1 MFSIIFEKIK
11 ELVKKLT
18 GTGKSIEQVLH
29 IKPTISSEMIE
40 AIELWGDMYQDKA
53 PWLKEGTLANPERV
67 TSLGIPAFIAS
78 EKARMCTLEMKSK
91 VSAIMEK
98 VQEAQEETGLL
109 VEQEQ
114 PIGDTTRAD
123 FLDEQY
129 QKTIM
134 KDIRTQLEFGI
145 AKGGLVIKP
154 YVVMN
159 VDDQGEQLA
168 QIVMDYIQADGFYP
182 IAFDASGRI
191 TEAAFVQ
198 KIVNKDFTYSR
209 LEYHKLK
216 GTTVTIVNKA
226 FRSHNTGAGQVSSNN
241 GTELGTE
248 IKLADVPDWATM
260 EPEVTI
266 TNVDRLLFAYFKM
279 PIANTIDTYSPL
291 GVSAYSRATNLIK
304 DADEQYS
311 RILWEFEGSELAID
325 IDRDALTL
333 DRDKDGND
341 ITIHSKKQN
350 RLYRKVDMN
359 EESTYEVFS
368 PTIRDASL
376 FNGLNNILM
385 RIEDVCELARGTIAD
400 VNAEARTATEITV
413 LKQRSYAANSQLQRL
428 LENTLKDVVYIMD
441 VYTTLYELAPD
452 GDYDVSFEWDD
463 SIQVDKESEMNK
475 RLALVNAGISNKVEF
490 RMWYFGETEEQA
502 IQALAKG
509 QSYNNFEAQNSF
521 ENQNNEEE

>member
-11 ELVKKLT
+11 ELIRKLT
-18 GTGKSIEQVLH
+18 GTSKSIEQVLH

-53 PWLKEGTLANPERV
+53 PWLKEGTLKNPERV

-78 EKARMCTLEMKSK
+78 EKARMCTLEMKSEIT
-91 VSAIMEK
+91 ALMES
-98 VQEAQEETGLL
+98 VEQTEENTGLMI
-109 VEQEQ
+109 EQKQ
-114 PIGDTTRAD
+114 PVGDTTRAD
-123 FLDEQY
+123 FLNEQY

-134 KDIRTQLEFGI
+134 KDIRTQLEYGI

-154 YVVMN
+154 YVVMDI
-159 VDDQGEQLA
+159 DDQGEQTA

-198 KIVNKDFTYSR
+198 KLVNKDYTYSR
-209 LEYHKLK
+209 LEYHKLD
-216 GTTVTIVNKA
+216 GNTVTVLNKA
-226 FRSHNTGAGQVSSNN
+226 FRSTNNISGQVSS
-241 GTELGTE
+241 TSSELGTE
-248 IKLADVPDWATM
+248 IQLSEVPDWASL
-260 EPEVTI
+260 EPEVKI
-266 TNVDRLLFAYFKM
+266 NNVDRLLFAYFKM

-291 GVSAYSRATNLIK
+291 GVSAYSRATKLIK

-333 DRDKDGND
+333 ERDKDGND
-341 ITIHSKKQN
+341 ITVHSKLQN

-359 EESTYEVFS
+359 EESTYQIFS
-368 PTIRDASL
+368 PPIRDTSL

-413 LKQRSYAANSQLQRL
+413 LKQRSYASNAQLQKA

-441 VYTTLYELAPD
+441 VYTTLYELAPE

-509 QSYNNFEAQNSF
+509 QSYNNYEMMNSPEMQQEAQ
-521 ENQNNEEE
+521 

>member
-1 MFSIIFEKIK
+1 M
-11 ELVKKLT
+11 T
-18 GTGKSIEQVLH
+18 GTSKSIEQVLH
-29 IKPTISSEMIE
+29 IKPTVSSEMIE
-40 AIELWGDMYQDKA
+40 AIELWGDMYQNKA
-53 PWLKEGTLANPERV
+53 PWIKEPTLQSPTRV
-67 TSLGIPAFIAS
+67 TTLGIPSFIAS
-78 EKARMCTLEMKSK
+78 EKARMCTLEMKSEIT
-91 VSAIMEK
+91 ALMEA
-98 VQEAQEETGLL
+98 VEQADETTGLMI
-109 VEQEQ
+109 EQKQ
-114 PIGDTTRAD
+114 PTGDTTRAD
-123 FLDEQY
+123 FLNEQY

-134 KDIRTQLEFGI
+134 NDIRVQLEYGI

-154 YVVMN
+154 YVVIN
-159 VDDQGEQLA
+159 TNDQGEQA
-168 QIVMDYIQADGFYP
+168 AEIVMDYIQADGFYP

-198 KIVNKDFTYSR
+198 KLINKEYTYSR
-209 LEYHKLK
+209 LEYHKLE

-226 FRSHNTGAGQVSSNN
+226 FRSTNTASGQLSSSSS
-241 GTELGTE
+241 TELGAE
-248 IKLADVPDWATM
+248 INLTDVPEWATL
-260 EPEVTI
+260 EPEVKI

-291 GVSAYSRATNLIK
+291 GVSAYSRAKDLIK

-333 DRDKDGND
+333 ERDKDGND
-341 ITIHSKKQN
+341 ITVHSKLQN

-359 EESTYEVFS
+359 DESTYNVFS
-368 PTIRDASL
+368 PAIRDASL

-413 LKQRSYAANSQLQRL
+413 LKQRSYAANAQLQKA
-428 LENTLKDVVYIMD
+428 LENTLKDVVYIMNA
-441 VYTTLYELAPD
+441 YTTLYELAPD
-452 GDYDVSFEWDD
+452 GEYDVSFEWDD

-502 IQALAKG
+502 LKALAKG
-509 QSYNNFEAQNSF
+509 QSYNNFEAENSPDV
-521 ENQNNEEE
+521 EE

>member
-18 GTGKSIEQVLH
+18 GTSKSIEQVLH
-29 IKPTISSEMIE
+29 IKPTISNEMIT
-40 AIELWGDMYQDKA
+40 AIELWGDMYQNNP
-53 PWLKEGTLANPERV
+53 PWLKQPTYQDPSRV
-67 TSLGIPAFIAS
+67 TTLGLPAFISS
-78 EKARMCTLEMKSK
+78 EKARMCTLEMKSEIT
-91 VSAIMEK
+91 ALMEAVK
-98 VQEAQEETGLL
+98 QADETTGLMI
-109 VEQEQ
+109 EQKQ
-114 PIGDTTRAD
+114 PIGDTTRAA
-123 FLDEQY
+123 FLNEQY

-134 KDIRTQLEFGI
+134 EDIRVQLEYGI

-154 YVVMN
+154 YVVIN
-159 VDDQGEQLA
+159 ISDQGEQTA

-198 KIVNKDFTYSR
+198 KLVNKEYTYSR
-209 LEYHKLK
+209 LEYHKLE

-226 FRSHNTGAGQVSSNN
+226 FKSTNSVTGQLSSSSS
-241 GTELGTE
+241 TELGNEIPLTE
-248 IKLADVPDWATM
+248 VPDWATL
-260 EPEVTI
+260 EPEVKI
-266 TNVDRLLFAYFKM
+266 NNVDRLLFAYFKM
-279 PIANTIDTYSPL
+279 PVANTIDTYSPL
-291 GVSAYSRATNLIK
+291 GVSAYSRATDLIK

-311 RILWEFEGSELAID
+311 RILWEFEGSELAVD

-333 DRDKDGND
+333 ERDKDGND
-341 ITIHSKKQN
+341 ITVHSHLQN

-359 EESTYEVFS
+359 NESTYEVFS
-368 PTIRDASL
+368 PAIRDASL

-385 RIEDVCELARGTIAD
+385 RIEDTCELARGTIAD

-413 LKQRSYAANSQLQRL
+413 LKQRSYAANSQLQKA
-428 LENTLKDVVYIMD
+428 LENTIKDVVYIMD

-452 GDYDVSFEWDD
+452 GDYDISFEWDD

-475 RLALVNAGISNKVEF
+475 RLALVNAGISSKVEF

-502 IQALAKG
+502 LQALSKN
-509 QSYNNFEAQNSF
+509 QSYNNYEMMNSP
-521 ENQNNEEE
+521 EMQEDE

>member
-1 MFSIIFEKIK
+1 MFSIIFDKIK
-11 ELVKKLT
+11 ELIKKLT
-18 GTGKSIEQVLH
+18 GTSKSIEQVLH

-53 PWLKEGTLANPERV
+53 PWLKEGTLQNPERV
-67 TSLGIPAFIAS
+67 TSLGLPAFIAS
-78 EKARMCTLEMKSK
+78 EKARMCTLEMKSEIT
-91 VSAIMEK
+91 AIMEE
-98 VQEAQEETGLL
+98 VQQAEENTGLMMT
-109 VEQEQ
+109 EKQ
-114 PIGDTTRAD
+114 PIGDTSRAD
-123 FLDEQY
+123 FLNEQY

-134 KDIRTQLEFGI
+134 KDIRNQLEYGI

-154 YVVMN
+154 YVVMDIN
-159 VDDQGEQLA
+159 DQGEQTGK
-168 QIVMDYIQADGFYP
+168 IVMDYIQADGFYP

-198 KIVNKDFTYSR
+198 KLVNKEYTYSR
-209 LEYHKLK
+209 LEYHKLE
-216 GTTVTIVNKA
+216 GTTVTIINKA
-226 FRSHNTGAGQVSSNN
+226 FRSTNSQSTQMSSSSS
-241 GTELGTE
+241 TELGTE
-248 IKLADVPDWATM
+248 ISLQDVPDWATL
-260 EPEVTI
+260 EEEVKI
-266 TNVDRLLFAYFKM
+266 NNVDRLLFAYFKM

-291 GVSAYSRATNLIK
+291 GVSAYSRATKLIK

-333 DRDKDGND
+333 ERDKDGND
-341 ITIHSKKQN
+341 ITIHSKLQN

-368 PTIRDASL
+368 PAIRDTSL

-385 RIEDVCELARGTIAD
+385 RIEDLCELARGTLSD

-413 LKQRSYAANSQLQRL
+413 LKQRSYAANAQLQKS
-428 LENTLKDVVYIMD
+428 LEDTLKDVVYIMD

-490 RMWYFGETEEQA
+490 RMWYFGETEQQA
-502 IQALAKG
+502 IQALSKG
-509 QSYNNFEAQNSF
+509 QSYNNYEMM
-521 ENQNNEEE
+521 NNIDTTNTE